1 MIHAIKR
8 AKGYIYGSKHHLD
21 YALETFE
28 LFLEK
33 KKNDFFS
40 LPLDL
45 NKQIIRSYCSQCGHW
60 TTTKALRIWPGL

>member
-1 MIHAIKR
+1 MYLQEKAKRIKYKRLYLKNSFILERQRMIHAIKR

-33 KKNDFFS
+33 KKISFLS
-40 LPLDL
+40 
-45 NKQIIRSYCSQCGHW
+45 R
-60 TTTKALRIWPGL
+60 